1 MTKPGAVVRK
11 FFWSLQRRGIVGTLK
26 VALSQFRPM
35 SEAHHLAKSQTHPFD
50 LKHGVETSGLVGGVD
65 LLSGHEHDAFSTAYW
80 GVSPS
85 RARQVLRRW
94 IEMPPRQDIRDYTFV
109 DFGCGKGRML
119 LLASELPFREVIGV
133 ELNATL
139 AAAAKRNAEIWTE
152 AGTAVAP
159 IKVLQQDATELPR
172 PAGPCLFFLY
182 NPFGAPVLH
191 KLLERLEKDS
201 LEQPGDSD
209 FIYLMAEFD
218 EVFDQRRGYSTLWR
232 GHVAQD
238 EANDHQDDLEDV
250 IAKGSQPCS
259 FYRR

>member
-11 FFWSLQRRGIVGTLK
+11 FFWSLQRRGIIDTLN
-26 VALSQFRPM
+26 VALSKFRPM

-50 LKHGVETSGLVGGVD
+50 LKHGVETSGLVDGVA

-94 IEMPPRQDIRDYTFV
+94 IEMPPKQDIRDCTFV

-119 LLASELPFREVIGV
+119 LLASELPFHEVIGV
-133 ELNATL
+133 ELNGTL
-139 AAAAKRNAEIWTE
+139 AAAAARNAEIWTE
-152 AGTAVAP
+152 AGNAVAP

-172 PAGPCLFFLY
+172 PAGPCLFYLY
-182 NPFGAPVLH
+182 NPFGAPVLN
-191 KLLERLEKDS
+191 KLLERLEKDA
-201 LEQPGDSD
+201 LDQPGDSD

-218 EVFDQRRGYSTLWR
+218 EVFDQRKGYSILWR
-232 GHVAQD
+232 GHVTQD
-238 EANDHQDDLEDV
+238 EASDHQDDLEDV
-250 IAKGSQPCS
+250 VAKGSQPCS